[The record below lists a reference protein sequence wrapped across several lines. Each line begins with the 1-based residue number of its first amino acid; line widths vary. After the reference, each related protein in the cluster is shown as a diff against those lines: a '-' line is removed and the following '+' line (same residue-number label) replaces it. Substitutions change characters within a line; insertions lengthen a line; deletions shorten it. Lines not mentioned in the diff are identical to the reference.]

1 MTPKENA
8 IEGITRVWVE
18 KYRPRAISD
27 VAHQHEVIS
36 TLQKAVKE
44 GAGRGDLPHLLF
56 YGPPGT
62 GKTSTALALCRD
74 LFGPQL
80 FRSRVL
86 ELNAS
91 DERGIKVV
99 RDKIKN
105 FAQVAVST
113 TLAQSLQAPDGKSY
127 PCPPFKVIVL
137 DEADAITTDAQ
148 TALRRTMEAHSKVTR
163 FILICN
169 YISRIIDPLTSR
181 CAKFRF
187 NPLPLSSML
196 DHLRKI
202 AHAEN
207 VSVSEETLE
216 TLITSSDGDLR
227 KAINT
232 LQSAQ
237 RMSEP
242 GSSVTMN
249 DIAIAACLVPNHIVD
264 AFDLATCK
272 RTSTHTA
279 IRKAVDDILNEG
291 YSALQLLSQYADR
304 IVRGGKLEGVASLN
318 DLQKSSVAIAVASAE
333 KALIDG
339 CDEQIQ
345 LYNVASRIA
354 SIVSMDTDI
363 SALRAA

>member
-1 MTPKENA
+1 MLKDE
-8 IEGITRVWVE
+8 TRLWVE
-18 KYRPRAISD
+18 KYRPRAISE
-27 VAHQHEVIS
+27 VAHQREVVA
-36 TLQKAVKE
+36 TLEKAVKE
-44 GAGRGDLPHLLF
+44 SAGRGDLPHLLF

-80 FRSRVL
+80 LRSRVL

-105 FAQVAVST
+105 FAQVAVSAT
-113 TLAQSLQAPDGKSY
+113 ASQTARSQDGKAH
-127 PCPPFKVIVL
+127 PCPPFKVIIL

-169 YISRIIDPLTSR
+169 YVSRIIEPLTSR

-187 NPLPLSSML
+187 NPLPLAAMI
-196 DHLRKI
+196 DQLRRI
-202 AHAEN
+202 AIAEN
-207 VSVSEETLE
+207 VSVVDETLE
-216 TLITSSDGDLR
+216 TLINSSEGDLR

-232 LQSAQ
+232 LQSAK
-237 RMSEP
+237 RMTEP
-242 GSSVTMN
+242 GDPVSMD
-249 DIAIAACLVPNHIVD
+249 DITTAACLVPDSVVD
-264 AFDLATCK
+264 SFDLVTSE
-272 RTSTHTA
+272 RSSTHTA
-279 IRKAVDDILNEG
+279 IRMNVDEILREG

-304 IVRGGKLEGVASLN
+304 LISGEASAGVASLN
-318 DLQKSSVAIAVASAE
+318 DLQKSAIAIALASAE
-333 KALIDG
+333 KSLNDG

-345 LYNVASRIA
+345 LYNIASRIA
-354 SIVSMDTDI
+354 SIAAIKDDVA
-363 SALRAA
+363 ALRAA

>member
-1 MTPKENA
+1 MLKDE
-8 IEGITRVWVE
+8 TRLWVE
-18 KYRPRAISD
+18 KYRPRAISE
-27 VAHQHEVIS
+27 VAHQREVIA
-36 TLQKAVKE
+36 TLEKAVKE
-44 GAGRGDLPHLLF
+44 SAGRGDLPHLLF

-80 FRSRVL
+80 LRSRVL

-105 FAQVAVST
+105 FAQVAVS
-113 TLAQSLQAPDGKSY
+113 AAASQAARSQDGGKGH
-127 PCPPFKVIVL
+127 PCPPFKIIIL

-169 YISRIIDPLTSR
+169 YVSRIIEPLTSR

-187 NPLPLSSML
+187 NPLPLEAMT
-196 DHLRKI
+196 DQLRRI
-202 AHAEN
+202 AIAES
-207 VSVSEETLE
+207 VSVSDGTLK
-216 TLITSSDGDLR
+216 TLITSSEGDLR

-232 LQSAQ
+232 LQSAK
-237 RMSEP
+237 RMAEP
-242 GSSVTMN
+242 GDPVTTD
-249 DIAIAACLVPNHIVD
+249 DITTAACLVPDSVVNS
-264 AFDLATCK
+264 FDLITSE
-272 RTSTHTA
+272 TSSTHTA
-279 IRKAVDDILNEG
+279 IRKKVDDILSEG

-304 IVRGGKLEGVASLN
+304 LMSEEKLQGVASLS
-318 DLQKSSVAIAVASAE
+318 DLQKSAVAFAVASGE

-354 SIVSMDTDI
+354 SIVAIEDDI
-363 SALRAA
+363 AALRAA